1 VASQAATIRFATEA
15 DVPTV
20 LRFVRELGEYEK
32 ALDQVVATE
41 TMLHEHMFGP
51 LVPGRARVECLI
63 AEIDGEPRG
72 FALFFHNFST
82 WLARSGIY
90 LEDLYVTPAARG
102 TGLGIKLLR
111 QLAAIAVQRG
121 CGRMEWAV
129 LNWNEPAIKFYNSIG
144 ATPLS
149 EWTYYRLKA
158 EALANLAAQAGAPES
173 TPRNQMR

>member
-1 VASQAATIRFATEA
+1 MQSPRATIRFATEA

-41 TMLHEHMFGP
+41 SMLHEHMFGP
-51 LVPGRARVECLI
+51 LIPGRARVECLI
-63 AEIDGEPRG
+63 AEVGPVPQG

-82 WLARSGIY
+82 WMARSGIY

-102 TGLGIKLLR
+102 TGLGIALLR
-111 QLAAIAVQRG
+111 RLAAIAAERG

-129 LNWNEPAIKFYNSIG
+129 LNWNEPAIRFYDSIG
-144 ATPLS
+144 AKPLS
-149 EWTYYRLKA
+149 EWTYYRLQGD
-158 EALANLAAQAGAPES
+158 ALARLAAQAGPWSES
-173 TPRNQMR
+173 ERNPAR

>member
-1 VASQAATIRFATEA
+1 MSTATTIRFATEA

-63 AEIDGEPRG
+63 AETDGEPRG

-102 TGLGIKLLR
+102 TGLGIALLR
-111 QLAAIAVQRG
+111 QLAAIAVERG

-129 LNWNEPAIKFYNSIG
+129 LNWNEPAIKFYDSIG
-144 ATPLS
+144 ALPLS
-149 EWTYYRLKA
+149 DWTYYRLKGD
-158 EALANLAAQAGAPES
+158 ALAALASQAAHQHPTS
-173 TPRNQMR
+173 RNQSK